1 MSAPLCLTAFCF
13 GHQFDFLFDPEE
25 KKYKTDPHAYILQ
38 PVYGKIEEKEHQLLV
53 GFLIA
58 ITPFG
63 NLLDRLLPEG
73 TLC

>member
-1 MSAPLCLTAFCF
+1 MFTPRCLTASCCCL
-13 GHQFDFLFDPEE
+13 QFDFLFDPEE
-25 KKYKTDPHAYILQ
+25 KKHKTDPHAYILQ
-38 PVYGKIEEKEHQLLV
+38 PVYGKIEEKEHQLMV

-73 TLC
+73 M